1 MPRPLGTTPE
11 SRASTEPLLGC
22 DVPGFLSLTAQRL
35 WARHT
40 VSLGPGPAASLYSL
54 PIWVLERLWRGTG
67 CQQPVF
73 PVETQAG
80 PRFGPCRSLSAARAG
95 TPTPRWMLPPNSS
108 GPRFPAP
115 PVAFPV
121 IPWETSGP
129 VDQGSADFFLKGPDG
144 KYFRLCR
151 PVSESLS
158 HILLFIYF
166 FTTLN
171 VKNHSELSREWVGLR
186 QPAHSPTPGQPSLQ
200 FALSER

>member
-1 MPRPLGTTPE
+1 M
-11 SRASTEPLLGC
+11 
-22 DVPGFLSLTAQRL
+22 Q
-35 WARHT
+35 
-40 VSLGPGPAASLYSL
+40 
-54 PIWVLERLWRGTG
+54 VLK
-67 CQQPVF
+67 
-73 PVETQAG
+73 
-80 PRFGPCRSLSAARAG
+80 RS
-95 TPTPRWMLPPNSS
+95 PRWDTDSPMFPPNSS

-186 QPAHSPTPGQPSLQ
+186 QPAHSPTPGPPSLQ
-200 FALSER
+200 FAFSER